1 MLFLL
6 GTGVGKSLF
15 MCHMPAA
22 CIEQGKNVLYVT
34 LEMSEERI
42 LKELMPTCSMCQSK
56 T

>member
-1 MLFLL
+1 MLLL
-6 GTGVGKSLF
+6 LELVLVNLCSCVTW
-15 MCHMPAA
+15 PY

-42 LKELMPTCSMCQSK
+42 TERIDANMSMCQSK